1 MEDSGEKAGQIM
13 ARILILGK
21 PSSER
26 EGLALFMEFVGHECS
41 SADSLQDALRLL
53 AEDSFHLVLADPAV
67 GDATSEQMLQSLKG
81 AASSAMVMILAE
93 ESASATGTEA
103 VITSPLTSV
112 QSVTPQYPPV
122 RKGEAFLFLLPEE
135 DSLKMLAD
143 LPQSPGLLNKLG
155 LLHQSQQKYKAAEQL
170 YQRALDL
177 CKQSVRDQERD
188 AASILMNLA
197 SLYHEQKRYA
207 EAEPLYRRSL
217 ELAEKVHGPGHTK
230 VARRLRRLAEIY
242 RILGKEQEAEPIHAR
257 LKQIG

>member
-1 MEDSGEKAGQIM
+1 M

-26 EGLALFMEFVGHECS
+26 EGLALFMELVGHECKS
-41 SADSLQDALRLL
+41 TDSLQDALRLL
-53 AEDSFHLVLADPAV
+53 GEDSFNLVLADPSLD
-67 GDATSEQMLQSLKG
+67 DATSGQILQSLKG
-81 AASSAMVMILAE
+81 VAPSVIVMILAE
-93 ESASATGTEA
+93 EASPSAGIDA

-122 RKGEAFLFLLPEE
+122 RKGEAFLVLLPEE
-135 DSLKMLAD
+135 DSLKMLPD

-155 LLHQSQQKYKAAEQL
+155 LLYQSQHKFKAAEQL
-170 YQRALDL
+170 YQRALELSKKVVKD
-177 CKQSVRDQERD
+177 SGRN

-207 EAEPLYRRSL
+207 EAEPLYQRSL
-217 ELAEKVHGPGHTK
+217 ELAEEVHGASHPK

-242 RILGKEQEAEPIHAR
+242 RVLGKEKEAAPIHER
-257 LKQIG
+257 LKQMG